1 MNKASD
7 RGFTPLHH
15 AVLYG
20 RTELVT
26 CLMNWGASLT
36 ASVESGYYAGQTP
49 IGVTHNEAIKQLI
62 RDEET
67 RRRDHGYK
75 RAVIPNPTEA
85 ERKRARLERG
95 EDAEEKEGQGQAVVS
110 AGENDDS
117 GSEVEYY

>member
-1 MNKASD
+1 
-7 RGFTPLHH
+7 
-15 AVLYG
+15 
-20 RTELVT
+20 
-26 CLMNWGASLT
+26 MNWGASLT